1 MIFKDIFN
9 HKIPLPSILEHFIVA
24 LLFGFLTFLE
34 LIMYQPWATYSYH
47 AEGKVLLLAGYG
59 LVAFVCY
66 ILFSALPLLLIK
78 EHWKDNNWDV
88 KKELVALLSFVLI
101 TSFSVAFYHAIYF
114 KKADYNLPQM
124 HNWILAGF
132 QLGLFPLLLLFI
144 WKWSKSKV
152 VNTGVDATKIA
163 DATATDDAVE
173 SSQNI
178 IIIKGDNKKEEFDL
192 DEKSIVYLKS
202 DKNYI
207 ELYYLKDNK
216 LEKLFFRATMTNM
229 VQQLPSDIFMRI
241 HKSYMVNVGL
251 AVKIYTLN
259 SAYVLLMQ
267 LPEKLELPVS
277 RTYLANARLAIE
289 KNSK

>member
-152 VNTGVDATKIA
+152 STAKTKDATVPK
-163 DATATDDAVE
+163 
-173 SSQNI
+173 QNI
-178 IIIKGDNKKEEFDL
+178 IRIKGDNKKEEFDL

-241 HKSYMVNVGL
+241 HKSYMVNVAL